1 MMFIFIFC
9 GTGTCLEGRVPV
21 LLYFYA
27 YLYLLYPHT
36 QRLMQHRIS
45 IRQPVFL
52 TTVGDGFPVPSN
64 LPIFIP
70 YSCCSLTSAPKPQP
84 SLSREG
90 EPPQRWKGG
99 NYPNFRCFSIGR
111 QSLSFWDEV
120 RFLRKHRRG
129 RKSTEPLPR
138 FRIYKPGSCLCL
150 YPTFVMPHGVP
161 PGHRRG

>member
-36 QRLMQHRIS
+36 QRLMQHRVS

-52 TTVGDGFPVPSN
+52 TTVGDGFPVSSN

-90 EPPQRWKGG
+90 EPP
-99 NYPNFRCFSIGR
+99 
-111 QSLSFWDEV
+111 LM
-120 RFLRKHRRG
+120 LRYREALQGFHFQWLY
-129 RKSTEPLPR
+129 EPAMVD
-138 FRIYKPGSCLCL
+138 
-150 YPTFVMPHGVP
+150 TFYW
-161 PGHRRG
+161 